1 MLVND
6 VWEGPIVDQHMHLD
20 KANRFLSAAEEFSN
34 AGGTGI
40 FLVHKPSFSTS
51 LPRNINDYRDAYQE
65 TLNMASKVRRK
76 IGLDV
81 QVVLGPHPVTWDIQ
95 ANTMGIE
102 ESTELHISAVGL
114 ALEMIEDG
122 DAICLGE
129 VGRPHYQVSEERW
142 EKANEMLLEIMRMA
156 SSANSPIQLHVQD
169 IGPLTCA

>member
-6 VWEGPIVDQHMHLD
+6 KWKGPIVDQHMHLD
-20 KANRFLSAAEEFSN
+20 KTNRFLRAAEEFSN

-51 LPRNINDYRDAYQE
+51 LPRDINDYRGAYQE
-65 TLNMASKVRRK
+65 TLNMASKVRKK

-156 SSANSPIQLHVQD
+156 SSALSLIHISEPTR
-169 IGPLTCA
+169 PY